1 MQVFYEFNVLACTHF
16 MFFSSWAVELA
27 PTNTLVTPFCCN
39 IQASA
44 ISASVSSLSPAS
56 AFHFLSCSSSS
67 GVRAECFRKCSFC
80 HTAVC
85 RYSVEISVGEKSLCQ
100 KLFTLHLSFV
110 NAYKQGLWR
119 GEEFLFTLHP
129 LFTTLHRYVVRSLPA
144 LPFLHRK
151 GNKNIQYNRCIE

>member
-56 AFHFLSCSSSS
+56 AFHFLSFPAVLELEQSVSENALLPYGCLP
-67 GVRAECFRKCSFC
+67 VFR
-80 HTAVC
+80 
-85 RYSVEISVGEKSLCQ
+85 
-100 KLFTLHLSFV
+100 
-110 NAYKQGLWR
+110 
-119 GEEFLFTLHP
+119 
-129 LFTTLHRYVVRSLPA
+129 
-144 LPFLHRK
+144 
-151 GNKNIQYNRCIE
+151 

>member
-1 MQVFYEFNVLACTHF
+1 MHTLHILFQLGGRAGSYQYAGYTFLLQYPGKCHF
-16 MFFSSWAVELA
+16 
-27 PTNTLVTPFCCN
+27 
-39 IQASA
+39 
-44 ISASVSSLSPAS
+44 
-56 AFHFLSCSSSS
+56 
-67 GVRAECFRKCSFC
+67 GECFVSFSCFCVPFLELFQQFWSQGRVFQKMLFC

-110 NAYKQGLWR
+110 NACKQGIWR
-119 GEEFLFTLHP
+119 GEEFLITLHP

>member
-67 GVRAECFRKCSFC
+67 GVRAECFRKCSF
-80 HTAVC
+80 AIRLSAGIPL
-85 RYSVEISVGEKSLCQ
+85 RYRSVRSPCARNS
-100 KLFTLHLSFV
+100 S
-110 NAYKQGLWR
+110 
-119 GEEFLFTLHP
+119 